1 MINLI
6 KNIGKKSKKAF
17 SLPINTKKKNKILK
31 NYNQLIIKNK
41 KKK

>member
-17 SLPINTKKKNKILK
+17 SSPINTKKKIKFYKIITSKL
-31 NYNQLIIKNK
+31 
-41 KKK
+41 